1 MTRWGVLSSAKIAT
15 TQAIPALLRA
25 NGCEVTAIAS
35 RSKNRALAV
44 AEQFDIENVF
54 GTYDALLA
62 SKEVDAVYIPLPSSH
77 HVEWTRKAA
86 EAGKHVLC
94 EKPIALEA
102 AEITGLIEARNTHD
116 VIVSEAMM
124 AIYHPQWSKVRDLI
138 QDGAIG
144 ALRHVTAGF
153 SYHNTDPNNI
163 RNKVETGGGALPDIG
178 CYPIATTRFATG
190 ADATRAVAQIQ
201 SDRSFGTDINV
212 AALVDFGDFDLLM
225 QVATQLAWRQS
236 CTFHGENGYIQIAAP
251 FNAMPNA
258 SDSVRL
264 FRDARQEPEEFRFDG
279 VNQYQIQFE
288 AFSNAIRTK
297 DSSKILSLEE
307 SRQNQSIIDTIYV
320 SARTGG
326 WQEITKRN
334 HSPT

>member
-1 MTRWGVLSSAKIAT
+1 MIRWGVLSTAKIGV
-15 TQAIPALLRA
+15 TQAIPALRA
-25 NGCEVTAIAS
+25 APDCKVTTIAS
-35 RSKNRALAV
+35 RDLNRAMDV
-44 AEQFDIENVF
+44 AEQFDIPNAANS
-54 GTYDALLA
+54 YDAVLQ
-62 SKEVDAVYIPLPSSH
+62 SSDVDAVYIPLPSSH

-86 EAGKHVLC
+86 EAGKQVLC

-102 AEITGLIEARNTHD
+102 AEFNGLIEARDAND
-116 VIVSEAMM
+116 VMVSEAMM
-124 AIYHPQWSKVRDLI
+124 AIYHPQWRKVRELI

-144 ALRHVTAGF
+144 ALRHVTASF
-153 SYHNTDPNNI
+153 AYHNTDPNNI

-190 ADATRAVAQIQ
+190 ADASRVVAQIQ
-201 SDRSFGTDINV
+201 RDRSFGTDINV

-297 DSSKILSLEE
+297 DSSKILSL
-307 SRQNQSIIDTIYV
+307 
-320 SARTGG
+320 
-326 WQEITKRN
+326 
-334 HSPT
+334 